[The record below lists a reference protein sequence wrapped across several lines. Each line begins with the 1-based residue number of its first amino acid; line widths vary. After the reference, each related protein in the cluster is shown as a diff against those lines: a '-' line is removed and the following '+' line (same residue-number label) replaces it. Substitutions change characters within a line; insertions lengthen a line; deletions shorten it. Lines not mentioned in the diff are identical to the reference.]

1 MEQVTV
7 PRPAV
12 FDTSVFVGRESRGIG
27 TLSGWA
33 PIISVVTVAELS
45 LGVEAARTPEI
56 RARRSK
62 TLDDAKRS
70 PIVGIVVE
78 DGLDVPAAW
87 VNLRRSL
94 SRKMPANDAWIA
106 ATAIALG
113 IPVLTQDDDYEA
125 AASLVE
131 VVRI

>member
-1 MEQVTV
+1 MERVTV

-27 TLSGWA
+27 TLAGWA

-45 LGVEAARTPEI
+45 LGVDAARTPEI

-78 DGLDVPAAW
+78 DGPDVPAAW
-87 VNLRRSL
+87 DKLRRSL
-94 SRKMPANDAWIA
+94 ARKMPANDAWIA

-113 IPVLTQDDDYEA
+113 VPVLTRDDDYEA
-125 AASLVE
+125 AASLLE